1 MRRWRTLTNHAW
13 RLGVIAGLL
22 FLVWLRWHQPPN
34 TVDDAYTTFRYAR
47 NLANGVGFVFNPGE
61 RVLGTT
67 TPAYAM
73 LLALASSLSGYQNF
87 PVLAVGVNTLF
98 NTLAFALAARL
109 TARLSGSRWAGLGA
123 GWLLALEGR
132 LLDFATGGMESSF
145 YVATILATWLLW
157 VNGRT
162 RWAALM
168 AGLAVLI
175 RPDGLLLAGVV
186 GAGLLWPVITQP
198 RRWPWAEAA
207 LMAAVVLPWVGFA
220 LAYFGTPIPQSVS
233 AKAQLYRVPELMAFK
248 AFLVQLRALFPFS
261 LPPLAE
267 GQDVWRSLAQ
277 VTGPGVLLALGLRA
291 AHQRF
296 AGAWWLG
303 VWWLAFIAFYSLGN
317 PLWLGWYEIPLMPLY
332 HVTLMVTAAWAGQWL
347 AGRGWSWALPVTLTA
362 MFGLLA
368 VPHLS
373 RLNVIPWEQPQRAAW
388 TLNTAFNKR
397 REFDYALLAHMLA
410 PAARADRLVA
420 IPEIGAFGYH
430 YPGRLFDTSGL
441 ISPEIDPYFP
451 IPAEIPIEIYS
462 VPRQMLFDLRPD
474 WFIAFDSFI
483 QATIPLDDAEFLA
496 LYRPTIGLT
505 SRAAFGLQR
514 LMTYR
519 RADLPSEVALP
530 PQATP
535 TAVTFGETLT
545 LRGYWVLS
553 AADRDNQY
561 ADLILFWQGPDRPIT
576 DDLLIRAQLRDDSG
590 AVLYEILNQP
600 GEAFFP
606 TPAWTPGFWLVDRY
620 ALKRPPQAGAAYT
633 LAVTVFSA
641 LADDP
646 LPAQSA
652 GQPLPENVYTIRTG
666 PLPLARP

>member
-1 MRRWRTLTNHAW
+1 MMVKLW
-13 RLGVIAGLL
+13 RLGVVVGLL
-22 FLVWLRWHQPPN
+22 ALVWLRWHQPPN

-47 NLANGVGFVFNPGE
+47 NLVNGVGFVFNPGE

-73 LLALASSLSGYQNF
+73 LLALASGLSGYQNF
-87 PVLAVGVNTLF
+87 PVLALGLNTLL
-98 NTLAFALAARL
+98 NALAFALVVRL
-109 TARLSGSRWAGLGA
+109 TTRLSGSRWAGLGA
-123 GWLLALEGR
+123 GWLLAVEGR

-175 RPDGLLLAGVV
+175 RPDGVLLAAVL
-186 GAGLLWPVITQP
+186 GAGLVWPVLTQP

-207 LMAAVVLPWVGFA
+207 LMAAVVVPWLVFA
-220 LAYFGTPIPQSVS
+220 VVYFGSPIPQSVT
-233 AKAQLYRVPELMAFK
+233 AKAQLYRVPELMALK

-267 GQDVWRSLAQ
+267 GQSLWQSLAQ
-277 VTGPGVLLALGLRA
+277 ATGPAILLALGLRA
-291 AHQRF
+291 AQARF
-296 AGAWWLG
+296 AEAWWLG
-303 VWWLAFIAFYSLGN
+303 VWWLVFIAFYAVGN

-332 HVTLMVTAAWAGQWL
+332 HSALMVTAAWGGRWL
-347 AGRGWSWALPVTLTA
+347 AGRLGRVALPLTWAA
-362 MFGLLA
+362 MLAVLA

-397 REFDYALLAHMLA
+397 REFDYTLIAHMLV

-441 ISPEIDPYFP
+441 ISPQIDPYFP
-451 IPAEIPIEIYS
+451 IPADIPIQIYS

-474 WFIAFDSFI
+474 VFVSFDSFI

-505 SRAAFGLQR
+505 SHAAFGLQR

-519 RADLPSEVALP
+519 RADLPVEVALP

-535 TAVTFGETLT
+535 AEVTFGGALT
-545 LRGYWVLS
+545 LRGHWALS
-553 AADRDNQY
+553 TADRDNQF
-561 ADLILFWQGPDRPIT
+561 ADLILFWQGADQPIA
-576 DDLLIRAQLRDDSG
+576 DDWLIRVQLRDDTG
-590 AVLYEILNQP
+590 ALVYEILDRP
-600 GEAFFP
+600 GEGFFP
-606 TPAWTPGFWLVDRY
+606 TATWTSGFWLVDRY
-620 ALKRPPQAGAAYT
+620 PLKRPPVAGAAYT
-633 LAVTVFSA
+633 VDITVFSA
-641 LADDP
+641 SADDP
-646 LPAQSA
+646 LTALSG
-652 GQPLPENVYTIRTG
+652 GQPVPENVYTIRTG